1 MKILIT
7 GGAGNVGSSL
17 ANSLAAAECGK
28 FEIIVADNLRTGKLS
43 NLDLS
48 LTNLKFLHCD
58 VNEFTD
64 LSVLMTQNSFDVVF
78 HYAALVGVKRTLEN
92 PMSVYRDIEGLHN
105 ILRLSGLTK
114 VRRVYFS
121 SSSEVYGEPIEI
133 PQIEESTPLNA
144 KLPYALVKSLG
155 ESMVKNYA
163 KLYGFDF
170 TIFRFFNTYG
180 PNQSSDFVIKKFM
193 DSAIENKPIFIF
205 GDGLQTRTFC
215 YVTDNVD
222 FTISTLLNK
231 QALNETINVG
241 NNQEITIVSL
251 AHMIVKIANSR
262 SRIIHLD
269 PLKEGDM
276 LRRCPDNSKMLELFK
291 RELISLED
299 GLLKLLNQ
307 PFL

>member
-17 ANSLAAAECGK
+17 ANSLASAEFGNL
-28 FEIIVADNLRTGKLS
+28 EIIVADNLRTGKLS
-43 NLDLS
+43 NIDLS
-48 LTNLKFLHCD
+48 LANLKFVHCD
-58 VNEFTD
+58 VNEFNE

-78 HYAALVGVKRTLEN
+78 HYAALVGVMRTLEN

-114 VRRVYFS
+114 VKRLYFS

-133 PQIEESTPLNA
+133 PQVEEFTPLNA

-163 KLYGFDF
+163 KLYGFDY

-180 PNQSSDFVIKKFM
+180 PNQSSDFVIAKFIG
-193 DSAIENKPIFIF
+193 SALANKPIYIF

-215 YVTDNVD
+215 YVKDNVD
-222 FTISTLLNK
+222 FTINTLLKN

-241 NNQEITIVSL
+241 NNQEITIVEL
-251 AHMIVKIANSR
+251 AKMIVKLSNSR
-262 SRIIHLD
+262 SPIIHLD

-276 LRRCPDNSKMLELFK
+276 LRRCPDNSKMLKLYK
-291 RELISLED
+291 RELITLED
-299 GLLKLLNQ
+299 GLLKLLNR
-307 PFL
+307 PVV